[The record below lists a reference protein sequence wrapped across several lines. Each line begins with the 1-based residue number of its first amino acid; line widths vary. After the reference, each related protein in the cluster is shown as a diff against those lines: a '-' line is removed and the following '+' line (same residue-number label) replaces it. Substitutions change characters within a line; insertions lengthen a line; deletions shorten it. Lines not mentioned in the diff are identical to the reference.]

1 MADPIIPQK
10 PQQTPDEQ
18 PLMTPVVPAPLPI
31 NGQPSGLAAKK
42 TYKKRIIRIIWGSV
56 ALIAATFAA
65 ASIWYAVQLLPAS
78 TDTQKRVLI
87 TIESGSGPTQI
98 SALLE
103 EKQVIRSSTAFD
115 IYTRISGVRDNLQ
128 AGTYRLA
135 PSDDVAEIVRHL
147 TNGLTDTFNLT
158 FFPGAT
164 LVDATNKPVNQKLD
178 VTTVLTSAG
187 YSQAEITIAFA
198 KSYNHPLLAGKPESA
213 DLEGYVYGE
222 TYNFNSGATVEDI
235 LKRTFDEM
243 YAVVTDND
251 LIAKYKARGLNLYQA
266 ITLAS
271 IVQRE
276 VSTESDR
283 RAVAAVFF
291 NRIDAG
297 MTLGS
302 DVTFIYAANK
312 LGVAPIST
320 LDSPYNTRINIG
332 LPPGPI
338 ASPGQTSLLA
348 VASPDANDFLF
359 FVAGDDGT
367 TYFARTN
374 AEHLQNVAR
383 YCTVECAK
391 P

>member
-10 PQQTPDEQ
+10 PQQTPNEQ
-18 PLMTPVVPAPLPI
+18 LLMTPVVPAPLPI

-164 LVDATNKPVNQKLD
+164 LVDTTDKPADKKLD

-187 YSQAEITIAFA
+187 YSQVEIAAALART
-198 KSYNHPLLAGKPESA
+198 YNHPVFVDKPASA

-235 LKRTFDEM
+235 LLRTFDQL
-243 YAVVTDND
+243 YAVVKDND
-251 LIAKYKARGLNLYQA
+251 LIAQYKAKGLSLYQG

-271 IVQRE
+271 IVQGE

-283 RAVAAVFF
+283 RAVSAVFF
-291 NRIDAG
+291 NRINSG
-297 MTLGS
+297 MMLGA
-302 DVTFIYAANK
+302 DITFVYAANK

-367 TYFARTN
+367 TYFSRTN